1 MSLNRVVVVGRL
13 TKDPETKRSQSGDIF
28 ATFSVAFNDR
38 YSKENVNFFDCVCF
52 RQTAEYVG
60 QYLKKGDLIGV
71 DGRLQQDTYEN
82 KQGFKVSQVKIIAES
97 VQSYQAK
104 PSEEKAQPDVA
115 PKVDDNDLP
124 F

>member
-13 TKDPETKRSQSGDIF
+13 TKDPETKRSQSGD
-28 ATFSVAFNDR
+28 ALTTFSVAVNDR

-52 RQTAEYVG
+52 RQTSEYVG
-60 QYLKKGDLIGV
+60 RYLKKGDLIGV

-82 KQGFKVSQVKIIAES
+82 KQGFRVSQVKIIAES

-104 PSEEKAQPDVA
+104 PSEEKAQPEIV
-115 PKVDDNDLP
+115 PNVDDNELP

>member
-13 TKDPETKRSQSGDIF
+13 TKDPETKRSQSGDAF
-28 ATFSVAFNDR
+28 TTFSVAVNDR

-52 RQTAEYVG
+52 RQTAEYVTRF
-60 QYLKKGDLIGV
+60 LKKGDLIGV

-104 PSEEKAQPDVA
+104 PSEEKAQPEIV
-115 PKVDDNDLP
+115 PNVDDNDLP